1 MVFLFKQKH
10 DNIFHIMKGCYSD
23 ILLLKWRI
31 TWNYVYSPF
40 NVLYFSILRTS
51 KLVRVYWDTDTRK
64 LCVNSS
70 LGNQQNHFL
79 FLHFFSNEE
88 YVNIWGPKLMNL
100 SYNAKLHTG
109 GLNLNHSTGSKI
121 KIKEG
126 FQSVIQN
133 WIGGEQ
139 FKFNKFGPRIVN
151 LARLISTFLNNNYPC
166 GYDPL
171 GITKRNNSNLN

>member
-10 DNIFHIMKGCYSD
+10 DNIFNIMKGCYSD

-109 GLNLNHSTGSKI
+109 GLNSIN
-121 KIKEG
+121 
-126 FQSVIQN
+126 SVP
-133 WIGGEQ
+133 ESY
-139 FKFNKFGPRIVN
+139 N